1 MLLNK
6 YTKYFLIDK
15 LLVIF
20 AKSMFM
26 KKDNKKKRGRKKQ
39 VKKNPLEIKKRT
51 IAVYEFNNMENDNL
65 DK

>member
-1 MLLNK
+1 LLLNK

-15 LLVIF
+15 LMVIF
-20 AKSMFM
+20 AKRIFM
-26 KKDNKKKRGRKKQ
+26 KKENKKKE

>member
-15 LLVIF
+15 LMVIF
-20 AKSMFM
+20 AKRIFM
-26 KKDNKKKRGRKKQ
+26 KKENKKKE

>member
-15 LLVIF
+15 LMVIF
-20 AKSMFM
+20 AKRIFM
-26 KKDNKKKRGRKKQ
+26 KKENKKKE

-51 IAVYEFNNMENDNL
+51 IAVYEFKNNRKNNNL

>member
-1 MLLNK
+1 M
-6 YTKYFLIDK
+6 
-15 LLVIF
+15 VIF
-20 AKSMFM
+20 AKRIFM
-26 KKDNKKKRGRKKQ
+26 KKENKKKE